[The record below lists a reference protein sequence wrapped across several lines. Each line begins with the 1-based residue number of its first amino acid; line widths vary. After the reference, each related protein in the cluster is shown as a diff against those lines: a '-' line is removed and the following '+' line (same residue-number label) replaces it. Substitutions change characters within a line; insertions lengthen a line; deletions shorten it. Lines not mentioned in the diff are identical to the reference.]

1 MSKFIEVVPF
11 HNYGIPTLRE
21 GDSVLVVMRPL
32 VEMLGLAW
40 QGQLERL
47 KRHPILSEGVSVT
60 LTPSGHGMQEM
71 VALDLKLL
79 PGYLTTI
86 QSERIKEPEIRDRVI
101 LFQREAFDVLFQHF
115 FGGRGPVGR
124 QALTANAAEA
134 IRLLD
139 AIKRENLPSARGVLY
154 SMLGQV
160 LDARGLPCP
169 PIDELVEPDYV
180 REQALAL
187 LELIEARIEEGAVSN
202 HHRRPDRLA
211 FSVRELGDSG
221 IDLTRDQLAALK
233 QHPRFIANC
242 PVNCRDG
249 RNRHCWVFFA
259 PAPEGAALLV
269 AP

>member
-1 MSKFIEVVPF
+1 MSRFVEIVPF
-11 HNYGIPTLRE
+11 HDHGLPTIRQ
-21 GDSVLVVMRPL
+21 GDQVEVVMRPL
-32 VEMLGLAW
+32 VEAIGLSW
-40 QGQLERL
+40 NGQFERL
-47 KRHPILSEGVSVT
+47 KRHPVLSHSVRVT
-60 LTPSGHGMQEM
+60 RTDGTGGERET
-71 VALDLKLL
+71 VVLDLKML
-79 PGYLTTI
+79 PGYLATI
-86 QSERIKEPEIRDRVI
+86 QSERIKEPEIRERVI
-101 LFQREAFDVLFQHF
+101 LFQREAFEVLFQHF

-134 IRLLD
+134 IRLLE

-187 LELIEARIEEGAVSN
+187 LELIEARIDEGAVLN
-202 HHRRPDRLA
+202 HHRRPDRVA
-211 FSVRELGDSG
+211 FSVRELSQTG

-249 RNRHCWVFFA
+249 HKRHCWVFFA
-259 PAPEGAALLV
+259 PAPEGAAMLV

>member
-11 HNYGIPTLRE
+11 HNYGIATLRE
-21 GDSVLVVMRPL
+21 GDSVLVVMKPL
-32 VEMLGLAW
+32 VEMLGLVW
-40 QGQLERL
+40 HGQFERL
-47 KRHPILSEGVSVT
+47 KRHPIFSEGVRVT
-60 LTPSGHGMQEM
+60 RIPSTHGVQET
-71 VALDLKLL
+71 VALDLKML
-79 PGYLTTI
+79 PGYLATV
-86 QSERIKEPEIRDRVI
+86 QSERIKDPAIRERVV
-101 LFQREAFDVLFQHF
+101 LFQREAFEVLFQHF

-134 IRLLD
+134 IRLLE

-169 PIDELVEPDYV
+169 PVEELVEPDYV

-187 LELIEARIEEGAVSN
+187 LQLIEARVEEGAVPN

-211 FSVRELGDSG
+211 FAVRELGEIG
-221 IDLTRDQLAALK
+221 IELTRDQLAALK

-259 PAPEGAALLV
+259 PAPEGASMVV